1 MSSIRS
7 TFEKFDLSDVYLNEI
22 PSTTTA
28 TNCQLFDREKVVF
41 TQSALNS
48 IQTLP
53 KMQTYR
59 LLVQT
64 LGPKDYLFTTRDVKN
79 RVAMTKLRLSNHN
92 LSIEKGIHQ
101 DVHLSDRNCPFCPEH
116 LENELHFLIQ
126 CPIYKNLRA
135 RLLADIEVLCIGFSY
150 PQDENFLFWFLL
162 SNPIISDSTAK
173 YIRLSM
179 ELREFLTNKYRN
191 ND

>member
-1 MSSIRS
+1 MSLELYARKNAAKNWDQICLKKAGNELLLASCNQSEGNWVSSIRS
-7 TFEKFDLSDVYLNEI
+7 TFEKFDLSDVYLNET

-28 TNCQLFDREKVVF
+28 TYCQLFDCEKVVF
-41 TQSALNS
+41 TQSALSS

-53 KMQTYR
+53 KMRTYR
-59 LLVQT
+59 LLVQN

-92 LSIEKGIHQ
+92 LSIEKGRHQ

-116 LENELHFLIQ
+116 LENEFHFLIQ

-135 RLLADIEVLCIGFSY
+135 R
-150 PQDENFLFWFLL
+150 
-162 SNPIISDSTAK
+162 
-173 YIRLSM
+173 
-179 ELREFLTNKYRN
+179 
-191 ND
+191 

>member
-1 MSSIRS
+1 MR
-7 TFEKFDLSDVYLNEI
+7 
-22 PSTTTA
+22 
-28 TNCQLFDREKVVF
+28 
-41 TQSALNS
+41 
-48 IQTLP
+48 
-53 KMQTYR
+53 TYR
-59 LLVQT
+59 LLVQN

-92 LSIEKGIHQ
+92 LSIEKGRHQ

-116 LENELHFLIQ
+116 LENEFHFLIQ

-179 ELREFLTNKYRN
+179 ELREFLTNKHRN